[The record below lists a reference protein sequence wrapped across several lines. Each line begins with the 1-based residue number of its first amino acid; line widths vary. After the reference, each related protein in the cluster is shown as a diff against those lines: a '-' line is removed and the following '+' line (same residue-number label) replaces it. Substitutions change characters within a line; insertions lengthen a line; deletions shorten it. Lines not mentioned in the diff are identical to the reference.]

1 MASWSGFQRLALRT
15 ATAPQGQ
22 LPKQLPECHLQRSGD
37 YPQVPGSGLQNLVE
51 HFAGPGAAQAHE
63 LLSSMDWECL
73 FKVRLQQ
80 VDFFV

>member
-1 MASWSGFQRLALRT
+1 M
-15 ATAPQGQ
+15 APQGH
-22 LPKQLPECHLQRSGD
+22 LPKQLPRCHHAKVRR
-37 YPQVPGSGLQNLVE
+37 PPPVPDSGLQNLVE

-63 LLSSMDWECL
+63 VLSSGDWECL